1 MADNVQRIAKS
12 LYGGD
17 IEAVA
22 ELVQEALDSGM
33 APERVLRDALLAGMD
48 VVGKDFKEGVLFV
61 PEVLFAA
68 RSMQA
73 GMDVLRP
80 LLAEGDLASAGK
92 YVLGTVKGDMHDI
105 GKNLVRM
112 MLEGGGFEAIDLGVD
127 VEPSAFVDAVREH
140 KPDLLGMSA
149 LLTTTM
155 AQMKV
160 TIDALEEA
168 GLRDSVKIVIGG
180 APVTADFARQIG
192 ADGFAEDAAT
202 AVDVARELKG
212 SATPN

>member
-1 MADNVQRIAKS
+1 MADNVQKIAKS
-12 LYGGD
+12 IYSGD
-17 IEAVA
+17 VEAVA
-22 ELVQEALDSGM
+22 ELVQDALDSGM
-33 APERVLRDALLAGMD
+33 APGDVLNDALLAGMD
-48 VVGKDFKEGVLFV
+48 EVGRDFKEGVLFV

-73 GMDVLRP
+73 GMDVLKP
-80 LLAEGDLASAGK
+80 LLADGEIASSGK

-127 VEPSAFVDAVREH
+127 VEPSAFVEAVREH
-140 KPDLLGMSA
+140 KPDLVGMSA

-180 APVTADFARQIG
+180 APVTAAFAEQIG
-192 ADGFAEDAAT
+192 ADAFAEDAAT
-202 AVDVARELKG
+202 AVDVARELR
-212 SATPN
+212 A

>member
-1 MADNVQRIAKS
+1 MADNVQKIAKS
-12 LYGGD
+12 LYSGD
-17 IEAVA
+17 VEAVA
-22 ELVQEALDSGM
+22 ESVQDALDSGM
-33 APERVLRDALLAGMD
+33 APGDVLKDALLAGMD
-48 VVGKDFKEGVLFV
+48 EVGRDFKEGVLFV

-80 LLAEGDLASAGK
+80 LLADGEISSSGK
-92 YVLGTVKGDMHDI
+92 YVIGTVKGDMHDI

-140 KPDLLGMSA
+140 KPDLVGMSA

-160 TIDALEEA
+160 TIDALAEA

-180 APVTADFARQIG
+180 APVTAAFAEQIG
-192 ADGFAEDAAT
+192 ADAFAEDAAT
-202 AVDVARELKG
+202 AVDVARELR
-212 SATPN
+212 A

>member
-1 MADNVQRIAKS
+1 MADNVQKIAKS

-17 IEAVA
+17 VEAVA
-22 ELVQEALDSGM
+22 ELVQDALDSGM
-33 APERVLRDALLAGMD
+33 APGDILKDALLGGMD
-48 VVGKDFKEGVLFV
+48 EVGRDFKEGVLFV

-73 GMDVLRP
+73 GIDVLRP
-80 LLAEGDLASAGK
+80 LLADGEISSSGK
-92 YVLGTVKGDMHDI
+92 YVIGTVKGDMHDI

-140 KPDLLGMSA
+140 KPDLVGMSA

-180 APVTADFARQIG
+180 APVTAAFAEQIG
-192 ADGFAEDAAT
+192 ADAFAEDAAT
-202 AVDVARELKG
+202 AVDVARELR
-212 SATPN
+212 A

>member
-1 MADNVQRIAKS
+1 MADNVQKIAKS
-12 LYGGD
+12 IYSGD
-17 IEAVA
+17 VEAVA
-22 ELVQEALDSGM
+22 ELVQDALDSGI
-33 APERVLRDALLAGMD
+33 APGDVLNDALLAGMD
-48 VVGKDFKEGVLFV
+48 EVGRDFKEGVLFV
-61 PEVLFAA
+61 PEVLLAA

-73 GMDVLRP
+73 GMDVLKP
-80 LLAEGDLASAGK
+80 LLADGEIASSGK

-127 VEPSAFVDAVREH
+127 VEPSAFVEAVREH
-140 KPDLLGMSA
+140 KPDLVGMSA

-180 APVTADFARQIG
+180 APVTAAFAEQIG
-192 ADGFAEDAAT
+192 ADAFAEDAAT
-202 AVDVARELKG
+202 AVDVARELR
-212 SATPN
+212 A

>member
-1 MADNVQRIAKS
+1 MADNAQRIAKS
-12 LYGGD
+12 LYSGD

-22 ELVQEALDSGM
+22 ELVQDALDAGM
-33 APERVLRDALLAGMD
+33 APAEVLNDALLAGMD
-48 VVGKDFKEGVLFV
+48 EVGRDFKEGILFV

-80 LLAEGDLASAGK
+80 LLADSDLASSGK

-140 KPDLLGMSA
+140 EPHLVGMSA

-160 TIDALEEA
+160 TIEALEEA
-168 GLRDSVKIVIGG
+168 GLRDSVKIRR
-180 APVTADFARQIG
+180 PTQPPG
-192 ADGFAEDAAT
+192 ADNGQYRPLT
-202 AVDVARELKG
+202 R
-212 SATPN
+212 

>member
-1 MADNVQRIAKS
+1 MADNVQKIAKS
-12 LYGGD
+12 IYSGD
-17 IEAVA
+17 VEAVA
-22 ELVQEALDSGM
+22 ELVQDALDSGM
-33 APERVLRDALLAGMD
+33 TPGDVLNDALLAGMD
-48 VVGKDFKEGVLFV
+48 EVGRDFKEGVLFV

-73 GMDVLRP
+73 GMDVLKP
-80 LLAEGDLASAGK
+80 LLADGEIASSGK

-127 VEPSAFVDAVREH
+127 VEPSAFVEAVREH
-140 KPDLLGMSA
+140 KPDLVGMSA

-180 APVTADFARQIG
+180 APVTAAFAEQIG
-192 ADGFAEDAAT
+192 ADAFAEDAAT
-202 AVDVARELKG
+202 AVDVARELR
-212 SATPN
+212 A

>member
-1 MADNVQRIAKS
+1 MADNAQKIAKS
-12 LYGGD
+12 LYSGEID
-17 IEAVA
+17 TVA
-22 ELVQEALDSGM
+22 ELVQDALDSGM
-33 APERVLRDALLAGMD
+33 APSDVLKDGLLAGMD
-48 VVGKDFKEGVLFV
+48 VVGRDFKGGALFV

-80 LLAEGDLASAGK
+80 LLADSDLASSGK

-127 VEPSAFVDAVREH
+127 VEPSVFVDAVREH

-160 TIDALEEA
+160 TIEALEEA

-180 APVTADFARQIG
+180 APVTADFAEQIG
-192 ADGFAEDAAT
+192 ADAFAEDAAT
-202 AVDVARELKG
+202 AVDVARAL
-212 SATPN
+212 SA

>member
-1 MADNVQRIAKS
+1 MADNVQKIAKGIYS
-12 LYGGD
+12 GD
-17 IEAVA
+17 VEAVA
-22 ELVQEALDSGM
+22 ELVQDALDSGM
-33 APERVLRDALLAGMD
+33 APGDVLKDALLAGMD
-48 VVGKDFKEGVLFV
+48 EVGRDFKEGVLFV

-80 LLAEGDLASAGK
+80 LLAEGEISSSGK
-92 YVLGTVKGDMHDI
+92 YVIGTVKGDMHDI

-127 VEPSAFVDAVREH
+127 VEPSAFVNAVREH
-140 KPDLLGMSA
+140 KPDLVGMSA

-160 TIDALEEA
+160 TIDALTEA

-180 APVTADFARQIG
+180 APVTAAFAEQIG
-192 ADGFAEDAAT
+192 ADAFAEDAAT
-202 AVDVARELKG
+202 AVDVARELR
-212 SATPN
+212 A

>member
-1 MADNVQRIAKS
+1 MADNVQKIAKS
-12 LYGGD
+12 IYSGD
-17 IEAVA
+17 VEAVA
-22 ELVQEALDSGM
+22 ELVQDALDSGM
-33 APERVLRDALLAGMD
+33 APGDVLNDALLAGMD
-48 VVGKDFKEGVLFV
+48 EVGRDFKEGVLFV

-73 GMDVLRP
+73 GMDVLKP
-80 LLAEGDLASAGK
+80 LLAEGEIASSGK

-140 KPDLLGMSA
+140 KPDLVGMSA

-180 APVTADFARQIG
+180 APVTAAFAEQIG
-192 ADGFAEDAAT
+192 ADAFAEDAAT
-202 AVDVARELKG
+202 AVDVARELR
-212 SATPN
+212 A

>member
-1 MADNVQRIAKS
+1 MADNAQKIGKS
-12 LYGGD
+12 LYSGEID
-17 IEAVA
+17 TVA
-22 ELVQEALDSGM
+22 ELVQDALDSGM
-33 APERVLRDALLAGMD
+33 APSDVLKDGLLAGMD
-48 VVGKDFKEGVLFV
+48 VVGRDFKEGVLFV

-80 LLAEGDLASAGK
+80 LLAEGDLASSGK

-127 VEPSAFVDAVREH
+127 VEPSVFVDAVREH
-140 KPDLLGMSA
+140 KPDLVGMSA

-168 GLRDSVKIVIGG
+168 GLRDSVKIVVGG
-180 APVTADFARQIG
+180 APVTAAFAEQIG
-192 ADGFAEDAAT
+192 ADAFAEDAAS
-202 AVDVARELKG
+202 AVDVARELR
-212 SATPN
+212 A

>member
-33 APERVLRDALLAGMD
+33 APADVLNDALLAGMD

>member
-1 MADNVQRIAKS
+1 MADNVQKIAKS

-17 IEAVA
+17 VEAVA
-22 ELVQEALDSGM
+22 ELVQDALDSGM
-33 APERVLRDALLAGMD
+33 APADVLNDALLAGMD
-48 VVGKDFKEGVLFV
+48 QVGRDFKEGVLFV

-80 LLAEGDLASAGK
+80 LLADGDIASSGK

-127 VEPSAFVDAVREH
+127 VDPSVFVDAVREH

-180 APVTADFARQIG
+180 APVTAAFAEQIG
-192 ADGFAEDAAT
+192 ADAFAEDAAT
-202 AVDVARELKG
+202 AVDVARELR
-212 SATPN
+212 A

>member
-1 MADNVQRIAKS
+1 MADNVQKIAKS

-17 IEAVA
+17 VEAVA
-22 ELVQEALDSGM
+22 ELVQDALDSGM
-33 APERVLRDALLAGMD
+33 APGDILKDALLGGMD
-48 VVGKDFKEGVLFV
+48 EVGRDFKEGVLFV

-80 LLAEGDLASAGK
+80 LLADGEITSSGK

-140 KPDLLGMSA
+140 KPDLVGMSA

-160 TIDALEEA
+160 TIDALAEA

-180 APVTADFARQIG
+180 APVTAAFAEQIG
-192 ADGFAEDAAT
+192 ADAFAEDAAT
-202 AVDVARELKG
+202 AVDVARELR
-212 SATPN
+212 A

>member
-1 MADNVQRIAKS
+1 MADNVQKIAKS
-12 LYGGD
+12 IYSGD
-17 IEAVA
+17 VEAVA

-33 APERVLRDALLAGMD
+33 TPGDVLNDALLAGMD
-48 VVGKDFKEGVLFV
+48 EVGRDFKEGVLFV

-73 GMDVLRP
+73 GMDVLKP
-80 LLAEGDLASAGK
+80 LLADGEIASSGK

-127 VEPSAFVDAVREH
+127 VEPSAFVEAVREH
-140 KPDLLGMSA
+140 KPDLVGMSA

-180 APVTADFARQIG
+180 APVTAAFAEQIG
-192 ADGFAEDAAT
+192 ADAFAEDAAT
-202 AVDVARELKG
+202 AVDVARELR
-212 SATPN
+212 A